1 MINLT
6 QAKSGKEYTIKQIT
20 AKEPIRGRLLSF
32 GFAKGNNVAVLEYTL
47 TKQTYDVVI
56 EDSQVALRKEEAESI
71 LVEEIL

>member
-6 QAKSGKEYTIKQIT
+6 EAKAEKEYTIKQIT
-20 AKEPIRGRLLSF
+20 AKEPIRARLLSF
-32 GFAKGNNVAVLEYTL
+32 GFAKGNKITVLEYTL

-71 LVEEIL
+71 LVEEAL

>member
-6 QAKSGKEYTIKQIT
+6 QAKSGKEYMIKQIT

-47 TKQTYDVVI
+47 TKQTYDVII